1 MAAAVLK
8 GFWHFLNTD
17 IKELPWGELT
27 KTAAESAKSIQ
38 EFGKAFKEQA
48 PKIQELAPIAQ
59 QVEPFLKALDS
70 PIVQLVGAG
79 LPFVSIGVT
88 LAKVYLEHSQQ
99 DPSLTDSVLLVSQ
112 IAYLAS
118 LEDLVQTS
126 ATVQQALGGTSLQQI
141 VQHQIRQFDASTMT
155 EPEAKKALVCFQD
168 SQLATELNHALEE
181 ELQSGGLEQVEIRRF
196 VDRVAWNSHRYL
208 YQALAEAADKITP
221 LADLYRMGGQ
231 ETLEKFTSIAEYLRD
246 YISPDSTEP
255 ELKNRWRVF
264 NEPFLLPD
272 LYVPLNAQLLDR
284 NGEPVKYKNP
294 VVLEDWATAWLNDE
308 QRADR
313 VLFIQGDRG
322 GARVPSAACLPKR
335 CGNGNTPAGR
345 RS

>member
-196 VDRVAWNSHRYL
+196 VDRGCLEHPSLSVSG
-208 YQALAEAADKITP
+208 I
-221 LADLYRMGGQ
+221 GG
-231 ETLEKFTSIAEYLRD
+231 SR
-246 YISPDSTEP
+246 
-255 ELKNRWRVF
+255 
-264 NEPFLLPD
+264 
-272 LYVPLNAQLLDR
+272 
-284 NGEPVKYKNP
+284 
-294 VVLEDWATAWLNDE
+294 
-308 QRADR
+308 
-313 VLFIQGDRG
+313 
-322 GARVPSAACLPKR
+322 
-335 CGNGNTPAGR
+335 
-345 RS
+345 